1 MARIRTEAMSTQPQ
15 PARATPQPS
24 QPQEAKVVPAPPKNG
39 PLMKEIQDQLD
50 AIFELLND
58 ETQEA
63 EDLLVVL
70 QVEMGELEELLR
82 KRGVVV

>member
-1 MARIRTEAMSTQPQ
+1 
-15 PARATPQPS
+15 
-24 QPQEAKVVPAPPKNG
+24 
-39 PLMKEIQDQLD
+39 MKEIQDQLD